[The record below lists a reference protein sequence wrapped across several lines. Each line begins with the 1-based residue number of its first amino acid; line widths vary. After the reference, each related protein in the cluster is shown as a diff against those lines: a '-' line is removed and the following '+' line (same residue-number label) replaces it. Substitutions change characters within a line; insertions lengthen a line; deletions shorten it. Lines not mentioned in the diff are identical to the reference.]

1 MRGVLLSWDGNH
13 TVSMRTFNPL
23 SFQIGTTM
31 CANEQSEI
39 IVERAKGECR
49 RGKEKDPIV
58 FYVRWIDACV
68 CAHSTATALT

>member
-1 MRGVLLSWDGNH
+1 MRGVLLNWDGNH

-39 IVERAKGECR
+39 IVERAKGKLR

-58 FYVRWIDACV
+58 FYVRSIDACV